1 MFCRQCGFKLS
12 EGDRFCA
19 NCGVKVQDFVQEF
32 APNAQE
38 AAVLLPSVKSEPS
51 DLIQIS
57 LSEKLQQS
65 IQKYIESCIREA
77 VVASLQ
83 SLGTASAPA
92 APAASAARE
101 PVAPAAESPAPVVP
115 EAPVQPA
122 ASSSP
127 KTVSLDQFLA
137 GQGLEPK
144 DQPMEASLEESA
156 ARTEAPE
163 EEPAAAAPTETV
175 GVSELAAASS
185 EEQPAAPEEA
195 PAPSGLEEIL
205 RGIEQAKDEL
215 SKERASIDA
224 FLSKSLKLPEESP
237 ETMEASSNDQPA
249 SEEIASAPEESAPET
264 ESVEV
269 VAAAP
274 VESVPAE
281 EAISAPPAE
290 IEPLEGASE
299 DTDQLKRFMEILNG
313 SEASAENSPQEE
325 APAAEPKAEP
335 KKKGGFLR
343 RFFLSIVGIV
353 LVGAIA
359 LGLLLTVGRN
369 TSLGKSL
376 SEQFAGISN
385 LIYGRASASESSA
398 TQDESEDPV
407 TATNTLIG
415 QSIQKKLA
423 LAPNIKSVKETPEL
437 RFNVEHDYG
446 VEGILDAITYD
457 DDLWYINDVSENV
470 HYTPELVGFV
480 MQYYSKLNDRMNHNS
495 TDVLQMIIP
504 KTKLL
509 GDVSAIKADPVV
521 VHSLDLLEIGEI
533 RRAGTEFYIMVRLT
547 ESTNDGHP
555 SQSSTKVLHIHT
567 TDKTAQM
574 AEIVDAE

>member
-83 SLGTASAPA
+83 SLGTAPAPA

-101 PVAPAAESPAPVVP
+101 PVVPA
-115 EAPVQPA
+115 APVQPVA
-122 ASSSP
+122 AASP

-144 DQPMEASLEESA
+144 DHPMEASLEESA

-163 EEPAAAAPTETV
+163 EEPAAAAPTEAA
-175 GVSELAAASS
+175 GVSELAASSS
-185 EEQPAAPEEA
+185 EEQPAAPEA

-224 FLSKSLKLPEESP
+224 FLSQSLKLPEESP
-237 ETMEASSNDQPA
+237 ETMEALSNNQPA

-274 VESVPAE
+274 VEGVPAE
-281 EAISAPPAE
+281 EAIAAPPAE

-299 DTDQLKRFMEILNG
+299 ETDQLKRFMEILNG

-325 APAAEPKAEP
+325 APAAEAKAEP

-547 ESTNDGHP
+547 QSTNDGHP
-555 SQSSTKVLHIHT
+555 SQSSIKVLHIHT